1 MTSPIQEDA
10 YDRKI
15 LLNAV
20 LKQAMDDYIKLQHP
34 KFRKKKYMQEAFDS
48 AVEMFFDS
56 SFAFMHLKDE
66 NMDSI
71 SLKEMI
77 SQLMNDDRIDLNDI
91 KEHVIS
97 EARTF
102 WEVKLVRTLYI
113 PDSFIFDGH
122 VYSVYHTDDNEDS
135 MIDFDQ
141 KTITVNKDVSNSEN
155 QQFFMKLCIQVIS
168 HHEEYIMPSATL
180 DKLGNSLFKMLR
192 MNSCFTGD

>member
-1 MTSPIQEDA
+1 
-10 YDRKI
+10 
-15 LLNAV
+15 
-20 LKQAMDDYIKLQHP
+20 MDDYIKLQHP

>member
-1 MTSPIQEDA
+1 MTHSVQEDA

-56 SFAFMHLKDE
+56 SFSFMHLKDE

-77 SQLMNDDRIDLNDI
+77 SQLMNDDRIDIDNI
-91 KEHVIS
+91 KEHVIN
-97 EARTF
+97 EARAF
-102 WEVKLVRTLYI
+102 WEVKLLRTLYI

-122 VYSVYHTDDNEDS
+122 VYSIYHTDDNEDS

-168 HHEEYIMPSATL
+168 HHEEYIVPSATL
-180 DKLGNSLFKMLR
+180 DKLSNSIFKMLR